1 MANPVIKA
9 TASQILVAMAA
20 IVVIVAGMRASADIL
35 VPFLLAMFI
44 AIICTPALDWLERR
58 GLPRWAAMVVVL
70 LAVVTISFGITG
82 LVGSS
87 MTKFT
92 SSLPEYTQRLNGYTQ
107 TVEDWLNGHGVPI
120 AARDVRSLIDASS
133 VMKLAADVFNSFGG
147 VLTNAFLIFLTVVF
161 ILFETASFAV
171 KLGAV
176 MDEPEDAMARVAN
189 VTDSI
194 KRYLAIKTMTS
205 LLTGGVIGISLTF
218 LGVENAVLWALL
230 AFMLNYVPNIGSIIA
245 AVPAVLFALVQLG
258 VGGALATAAVFAV
271 VNIVIGSVLEPRFM
285 GRGLGLSTLVVFL
298 SLVFWGWVLGPV
310 GMFLSVPLT
319 MTVKIALSAR
329 ESTRWIAVLLGS
341 GHDVAP
347 ENPSAAESGVD
358 KIESRPRPSE
368 EDKNEGT

>member
-1 MANPVIKA
+1 MVDPAIK
-9 TASQILVAMAA
+9 TTPSQLLVSLAA
-20 IVVIVAGMRASADIL
+20 LVVIIAGMRASADII
-35 VPFLLAMFI
+35 VPFLLAVFI
-44 AIICTPALDWLERR
+44 AIICSPALDWLERR
-58 GLPRWAAMVVVL
+58 GLPRAAAMVTVL
-70 LAVVTISFGITG
+70 MAVTTIGIGITG

-87 MTKFT
+87 LSQFT
-92 SSLPEYTQRLNGYTQ
+92 NDVPEYTERLNGYTRA
-107 TVEDWLNGHGVPI
+107 VEQWLNGHGVPFDTGEM
-120 AARDVRSLIDASS
+120 RNLIDAGR
-133 VMKLAADVFNSFGG
+133 VMKMAAEVFNSFGG

-171 KLGAV
+171 KLHAV
-176 MDEPEDAMARVAN
+176 MDDPEDTLARLGN
-189 VTDSI
+189 VTASI

-205 LLTGGVIGISLTF
+205 LLTGVVIGIGLTI

-258 VGGALATAAVFAV
+258 VGGALATAAVFAM

-319 MTVKIALSAR
+319 MTVKIALGAR

-341 GHDVAP
+341 GHDVAR
-347 ENPSAAESGVD
+347 ETSATTESAINRIESGSSLSREENN
-358 KIESRPRPSE
+358 ESE
-368 EDKNEGT
+368 